1 MNAEMEALEK
11 NKTWELVDLIARKRL
26 VGCKWVYTIKYKVDG
41 LLKRYKARLVAKG
54 NTQTYGVDYGETF
67 VPIAKMNQ

>member
-1 MNAEMEALEK
+1 MEALEK
-11 NKTWELVDLIARKRL
+11 SKTWELVDLIARKRL

-54 NTQTYGVDYGETF
+54 NTQTYGVDYVETF